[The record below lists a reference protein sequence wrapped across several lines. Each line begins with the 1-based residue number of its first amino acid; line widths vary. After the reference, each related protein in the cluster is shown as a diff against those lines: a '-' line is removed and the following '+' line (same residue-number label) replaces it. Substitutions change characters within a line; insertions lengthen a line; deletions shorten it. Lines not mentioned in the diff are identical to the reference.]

1 MMTTLTARP
10 EAITFD
16 PQQSALIVVDMQNA
30 YATPGGY
37 LDLAGFDVSTTRP
50 VIANIQTAVTAARA
64 AGMLIIWFQNGWD
77 EQYVEAGG
85 PGSPNFHKSNA
96 LKTMRKQPQLQG
108 KLLAKGSWDYQL
120 VDELVPQPGDI
131 VLPKPRNNRFLQYA
145 AGQHFAQP
153 WNTPSGFHRYRYQRL
168 RRIDATRRLFSGV
181 FRRGAGRRNSPG
193 GAGICAESCVVQYRN
208 LFWLGQRRR
217 NVLRRAF
224 SHVLCSYRLRSLT
237 MPKSVIIPAG
247 SSAPLAPFVPG
258 TLADGVVYVSGTL
271 AFDQHNNMLFAD
283 DPKAQ
288 TRHVLETIRKVIETA
303 GGTMADVTFNSIFIT
318 DWKNYAAINEIYAEF
333 FPGDK
338 PARFCIQCGLV
349 KPDALVEIATIAHI
363 AK

>member
-16 PQQSALIVVDMQNA
+16 PQQTALIVVDMQNA
-30 YATPGGY
+30 YATPR
-37 LDLAGFDVSTTRP
+37 LLRSAGFDVSTTRP

-108 KLLAKGSWDYQL
+108 KLLAKGSRDYQL

-131 VLPKPRNNRFLQYA
+131 VLPKPRYSGF
-145 AGQHFAQP
+145 F
-153 WNTPSGFHRYRYQRL
+153 NTPLDSILRSRGIRYQRL
-168 RRIDATRRLFSGV
+168 VYATAFLEYFGVVLEDNTPNLHRKPRCSISKPFLASATSKRSATRFLPRPLLVSLKEFNDAKIRNYSCWQQ
-181 FRRGAGRRNSPG
+181 RTAG
-193 GAGICAESCVVQYRN
+193 
-208 LFWLGQRRR
+208 
-217 NVLRRAF
+217 
-224 SHVLCSYRLRSLT
+224 
-237 MPKSVIIPAG
+237 
-247 SSAPLAPFVPG
+247 PFVPG

-271 AFDQHNNMLFAD
+271 AFDQHNNVLFAD

-318 DWKNYAAINEIYAEF
+318 NWKNYAAINEIYAEF